1 MENYQKK
8 LFQIEKNPLRAN
20 LILFL
25 EAAMV
30 GVLVGLTICLYR
42 LCLTK
47 AETILFWVVEQ
58 VKGNALYI
66 ALWFLIL
73 IILGCTVGW
82 LIRFEPLAAGSGIA
96 QVSREINSN
105 LEASWWRVLLAKFVG
120 AVLCILGGLSLG
132 RAGPSIQMGAMTA
145 KGFSRIRKV
154 DKEKEI
160 YFISCGAGA
169 GLAATFH
176 APIAGIVLILEE
188 LHHGFNR
195 TLALACMTATITAD
209 FVSKLFWGQETIFSF
224 ASAKLPIQQYW
235 LLLILGVLLGIAGG
249 LYQILLKKGERIW
262 ASFHRIPKE
271 VRMSIVFVLAG
282 VIGLFL
288 PQVLGGGQAM
298 VKVIMGNAPTWGI
311 LLMLVVVKYIFSIF
325 SSSSGAPGGLFFP
338 VFIIG
343 SYLGGIFGYFA
354 IHSFSVSP
362 DLWQQFII
370 LGMAG
375 FLVAVVRTP
384 VTGIILVVEMTGGM
398 SGLLDITIVCLLA
411 YVVSY
416 LLEDEP
422 LYRKRVR
429 KKHKKRKSRT

>member
-8 LFQIEKNPLRAN
+8 VFQIEKNPLRAN

-25 EAAMV
+25 EAAIV

-47 AETILFWVVEQ
+47 VETILFWIVEQ
-58 VKGNALYI
+58 VQGNAIYI
-66 ALWFLIL
+66 ALWFGVLIL
-73 IILGCTVGW
+73 LGCIVGG

-132 RAGPSIQMGAMTA
+132 RVGPSVQMGAMTA

-209 FVSKLFWGQETIFSF
+209 FVSKLFWGQGTIFSF
-224 ASAKLPIQQYW
+224 TSAKLPLQQYW
-235 LLLILGVLLGIAGG
+235 LLLILGIFLGIAGG
-249 LYQILLKKGERIW
+249 VYQILLKKGEKIW
-262 ASFHRIPKE
+262 TSLHRIPKE
-271 VRMSIVFVLAG
+271 VRMSIVFVIAG
-282 VIGLFL
+282 ILCL
-288 PQVLGGGQAM
+288 CIPQVLGGGQAM
-298 VKVIMGNAPTWGI
+298 VKVITGNAPTWGI
-311 LLMLVVVKYIFSIF
+311 LLTLVIVKYIFSVI

-338 VFIIG
+338 VLVIG
-343 SYLGGIFGYFA
+343 AYLGGLYGYFA
-354 IHSFSVSP
+354 INRLAVSP

-384 VTGIILVVEMTGGM
+384 VTGIVLIIEITRGM
-398 SGLLDITIVCLLA
+398 SGFLDITIVCLIS

-429 KKHKKRKSRT
+429 RKWRKK